1 MTSET
6 EKTTPRPIV
15 YVRPVRADELPE
27 EAQETALYS
36 IHDES
41 GKRLGIAPA
50 REVAFTAAR
59 QHEMT
64 PVSVH

>member
-1 MTSET
+1 MTSEI
-6 EKTTPRPIV
+6 EKTTSRPIA

-27 EAQETALYS
+27 EAPKTALYS